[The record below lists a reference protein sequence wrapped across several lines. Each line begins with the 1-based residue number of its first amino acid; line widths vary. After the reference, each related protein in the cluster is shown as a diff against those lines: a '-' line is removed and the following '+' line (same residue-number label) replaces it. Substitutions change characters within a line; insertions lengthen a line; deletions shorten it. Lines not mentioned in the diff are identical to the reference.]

1 MLTHHLLQTGTIQ
14 CKFSFTK
21 NNFSSPN
28 STFFFC
34 SEEDIPSKAR
44 LLLDELYEKS
54 TKDHYPE
61 GCFVGIIQDADL
73 KTLKSS
79 LLSIIQ
85 SFGTPLPWGRESSFL
100 AKRFFVTVP
109 GGLAMSMEEKL
120 RIHPESSES
129 DVNAAFRAITDSNF
143 LQTVENIIAHLQ
155 RVKSSLKPIVQLQQL
170 LAIQVN
176 LHNGTTYLPYHS
188 DDINTDGFGVVI
200 CTVTIWDS
208 ATIIVGDEPANDSCM
223 ESSNI
228 RTVYSFEQKEGNFY
242 VLSNQSRNSC
252 CHGVLCPFD
261 TTTSYAP
268 CTRPFGRVT
277 VNFRFGRPGNRK
289 LIIAY
294 VREL

>member
-176 LHNGTTYLPYHS
+176 LQRVRVRVRVRVSNTGEFSVLVFFERVIITASCEKPWILLP
-188 DDINTDGFGVVI
+188 
-200 CTVTIWDS
+200 
-208 ATIIVGDEPANDSCM
+208 A
-223 ESSNI
+223 
-228 RTVYSFEQKEGNFY
+228 
-242 VLSNQSRNSC
+242 
-252 CHGVLCPFD
+252 
-261 TTTSYAP
+261 
-268 CTRPFGRVT
+268 RV
-277 VNFRFGRPGNRK
+277 FRHEVCVKR
-289 LIIAY
+289 L
-294 VREL
+294 